1 MAKSTFKPDYNNPP
15 KIISGNIEEKVSVA
29 RIRNHPENARKGDI
43 ESIAE
48 SISVNG
54 FYGHLTVQKSTG
66 FILAG
71 NHRFLAGISLGMLEF
86 PVEWLD
92 VDDEAAIKILAV
104 DNSTSDK
111 AEYIVEK
118 QAALLAKIAT
128 LSSTGLKGT
137 GYQDKHLE
145 ALKAK
150 LVQKAATDGD
160 GDGGRGRKKGEGDDV
175 HAIIL
180 TFASPS
186 DQESEFERLQE
197 LGLAPRKT
205 VLNERTKL
213 ALGKPS

>member
-29 RIRNHPENARKGDI
+29 RIRNHPANARKGDI

-48 SISVNG
+48 SIKENG

-66 FILAG
+66 YILAG
-71 NHRFLAGISLGMLEF
+71 NHRFLAGISLGMLDF

-92 VDDEAAIKILAV
+92 IDDNAALKILAV

-111 AEYIVEK
+111 ADYVLEK
-118 QAALLAKIAT
+118 QAELLATIAS
-128 LSSTGLKGT
+128 LCPTGLKGS
-137 GYQDKHLE
+137 GYQPKHLE

-150 LVQKAATDGD
+150 LAEKAASDAGS
-160 GDGGRGRKKGEGDDV
+160 GDGGGRRKGEGDDV

-213 ALGKPS
+213 ALGKSG